1 MGKGGRGSTRARSS
15 SWERGSESFVL
26 TDYLSEEDRPI
37 LPNGDCPRE
46 NKLIRGFTVFVI
58 LGQCQQWSLK
68 KRHMTV
74 RTKRED
80 VSLLLRYKNLKI
92 SRLEHKVISHY

>member
-26 TDYLSEEDRPI
+26 TDYLSEEDGPI
-37 LPNGDCPRE
+37 LPSRDCPRE
-46 NKLIRGFTVFVI
+46 NKLLRGFTVFVI

-74 RTKRED
+74 RTKRG
-80 VSLLLRYKNLKI
+80 
-92 SRLEHKVISHY
+92 